1 MFPPWAPFFFA
12 RQGHA
17 GCASRRAKNS
27 LHNALRRRGAM
38 GGARQG
44 RREPSYAGIW
54 GRPRTPHRVVQ
65 RGPGGS
71 RLIVK
76 RVLSPAPAANGSDPR
91 RWRPIAATMSDG
103 CEGRPQR
110 LDDVLL
116 VVTIEARV
124 ER

>member
-1 MFPPWAPFFFA
+1 MGATEYA
-12 RQGHA
+12 
-17 GCASRRAKNS
+17 ASRR
-27 LHNALRRRGAM
+27 
-38 GGARQG
+38 
-44 RREPSYAGIW
+44 PS
-54 GRPRTPHRVVQ
+54 R
-65 RGPGGS
+65 PGGS

-103 CEGRPQR
+103 CEGRTQR

-124 ER
+124 ERQRERARAAVLRHREHPLAEAVALAHVRLQVDRRDVRRGRDSTLLHESSNG